1 MSLMSTVRR
10 PFVIRVQHD
19 DPHVARSIA
28 RALVPMLRARNA
40 RVLLDGEPMGAGAAP
55 GEAFGVHVLTGGRV
69 LPGTT
74 VTIGVHDEEHGPR
87 WLTPLPV
94 SEEPLTASDQVMAFL
109 EEWGF
114 VGAPSAPATRA
125 VATT

>member
-1 MSLMSTVRR
+1 MTGTLRR

-28 RALVPMLRARNA
+28 RALVPMLRDRGA
-40 RVLLDGEPMGAGAAP
+40 RVLLDGQPMAAGTS
-55 GEAFGVHVLTGGRV
+55 FSVHLITGGRV

-74 VTIGVHDEEHGPR
+74 VSIGVTDDEQGPR

-94 SEEPLTASDQVMAFL
+94 SEEPLTASDQVMEFL
-109 EEWGF
+109 QEWGF
-114 VGAPSAPATRA
+114 VPAATARASPPRSATA
-125 VATT
+125 